1 MATDYEILTALEEIF
16 NADVRTKKYTIQA
29 AEEPDN
35 VPTPDV
41 CPMVNIF
48 PSLKERELKRMAG
61 TPYTA
66 KLTFNIMIWEM
77 SAGDYKNAFKLISP
91 VEENVY
97 QVLLANK
104 NVNSKVLT
112 SEIGATTYEHMHYE
126 NTFYIKASIP
136 FVVIKDQ

>member
-1 MATDYEILTALEEIF
+1 MATDYEILIALEEIF
-16 NADVRTKKYTIQA
+16 NVDVRTKKYTIQA

-35 VPTPDV
+35 VPSPDI
-41 CPMVNIF
+41 CPMINIF
-48 PSLKERELKRMAG
+48 PSLKERELKRMSG

-104 NVNSKVLT
+104 SVGTGVIT

>member
-1 MATDYEILTALEEIF
+1 MADDYTILVALENIF
-16 NADVRTKKYTIQA
+16 LEDYRTKKYIIQG

-35 VPTPDV
+35 VPSPDI

-48 PSLKERELKRMAG
+48 PSGKERDLTRMSG

-66 KLTFNIMIWEM
+66 NLTFDIIMWEM
-77 SAGDYKNAFKLISP
+77 SAGDFKNAFKLIST

-104 NVNSKVLT
+104 NVNSNVLT
-112 SEIGATTYEHMHYE
+112 SEIGATEYTHIFYESC
-126 NTFYIKASIP
+126 FYIKAIIP
-136 FVVIKDQ
+136 FVVTKDQ